1 VTVVVVGEPAGDS
14 GEASS
19 RTSLDLPG
27 AQEELISQIKA
38 TGKPYVVVLMNGRP
52 LTIPELGG
60 DPTTHADGAP
70 AVLEAWYPGTTGG
83 TAIANALF
91 GKYDPSGKLSMSFPQ
106 NVGQI
111 PMSYDELPTGRPYD
125 PNNKYTSRYL
135 DVSNSPEYPFGY
147 GLSYTTFSI
156 SNVSAPSS
164 VSRNGTM
171 TVTAKVTNTGSVAGA
186 DVAQLYIHES
196 DTAILQP
203 VEKLEGFQRTQLLSP
218 GQSQTVTFTL
228 GRQNLGYYNNN
239 GQFELDPGTF
249 DLWVGDSS
257 TADQGT
263 PTTFTVG

>member
-1 VTVVVVGEPAGDS
+1 
-14 GEASS
+14 
-19 RTSLDLPG
+19 
-27 AQEELISQIKA
+27 
-38 TGKPYVVVLMNGRP
+38 MNGRP

-91 GKYDPSGKLSMSFPQ
+91 GTYDPSGKLTMSFPQ

-156 SNVSAPSS
+156 SNASASRRS
-164 VSRNGTM
+164 VSRNGTCRSPPRSR
-171 TVTAKVTNTGSVAGA
+171 TPARRRAPTSCSSTCTRATR
-186 DVAQLYIHES
+186 
-196 DTAILQP
+196 AILQP
-203 VEKLEGFQRTQLLSP
+203 VEKLEGFQRTSLLSP
-218 GQSQTVTFTL
+218 GQSETVTFTL

-239 GQFELDPGTF
+239 GQFAVEPGTF

-263 PTTFTVG
+263 PSTFTVG

>member
-1 VTVVVVGEPAGDS
+1 
-14 GEASS
+14 
-19 RTSLDLPG
+19 
-27 AQEELISQIKA
+27 
-38 TGKPYVVVLMNGRP
+38 MNGRP

-60 DPTTHADGAP
+60 DPTTHAGGAP

-91 GKYDPSGKLSMSFPQ
+91 GKYDPSGKLTMSFPQ

-156 SNVSAPSS
+156 GSP
-164 VSRNGTM
+164 RLRRPRRGTGRCR
-171 TVTAKVTNTGSVAGA
+171 VTATIKNTGSAEGA
-186 DVAQLYIHES
+186 DVVQLYMHES
-196 DTAILQP
+196 DTPILQP
-203 VEKLEGFQRTQLLSP
+203 VEKLEGFQRTSLLSP
-218 GQSQTVTFTL
+218 GQSETVTFTL

-239 GQFELDPGTF
+239 GHFAVDAGDVRP
-249 DLWVGDSS
+249 VGRR
-257 TADQGT
+257 
-263 PTTFTVG
+263 